1 MSSTTCNDNIVLT
14 CDEKPKRKEPRL
26 ESIGKVCLVFGGVSE
41 GGIQRLKNRCE
52 TMHLAEATGY
62 CVGKPGGEIVTV
74 YNEG

>member
-1 MSSTTCNDNIVLT
+1 MLC
-14 CDEKPKRKEPRL
+14 
-26 ESIGKVCLVFGGVSE
+26 FGGVSE